1 MDHIS
6 WGIIG
11 CGDVTEIKS
20 GPAFSKVPDSSLWA
34 VMRRNEAKARD
45 YAERHQVPNYYSDA
59 AELINDPAV
68 NAIYIA
74 TPPGSHEQYCLA
86 ALAAGKPVYVEKP
99 MALHHQ
105 SAEKMMAFAKE
116 RNVKL
121 VVAHYRRAQPYFNKI
136 KALLQEGAIGKV
148 MYVRLDFR
156 RKKMTAKQLQDPKT
170 AWRVDP
176 SQSGGGLFHDLAPH
190 QLGLMLYYFGEV
202 AGATGFSANRS
213 NVSQADD
220 LVSGIISFESGVQ
233 FTGSWCFDVDEWEET
248 DSCEIVGTEGS
259 ISFAVFDKQQIMLRK
274 GGQVEFIDFAPLPH
288 VQQPMIEKVVSYFLD
303 ECENPCPP
311 QEGYE
316 VMKLMDAFTLNQQ
329 SDIQHP
335 TSPI

>member
-1 MDHIS
+1 MDKIN

-20 GPAFSKVPDSSLWA
+20 GPAFSKVPNSRLCA

-45 YAERHQVPNYYSDA
+45 YAARHGVPRYYTSATD
-59 AELINDPAV
+59 LINDAEV
-68 NAIYIA
+68 NAVYIA
-74 TPPGSHEQYCLA
+74 TPPDSHEAYCMA

-99 MALHHQ
+99 MALNQ
-105 SAEKMMAFAKE
+105 QAAKRMMAFAEE

-121 VVAHYRRAQPYFNKI
+121 VVAHYRRAQPYFNRI
-136 KALLQEGAIGKV
+136 KQLLDENAIGRV
-148 MYVRLDFR
+148 MYVRMDYR
-156 RKKMTAKQLQDPKT
+156 RKKMTAREIQDPKT
-170 AWRVDP
+170 AWRLDP
-176 SQSGGGLFHDLAPH
+176 AQSGGGLFHDLAPH
-190 QLGLMLYYFGEV
+190 QLGIMLYYFGEV
-202 AGATGFSANRS
+202 TGAAGFSANRGKLFK
-213 NVSQADD
+213 ADD
-220 LVSGIISFESGVQ
+220 MVTGILSFKTGVQ
-233 FTGSWCFDVDEWEET
+233 FSGSWCFDAVAEDET
-248 DSCEIVGTEGS
+248 DCCEIFGTAGRL
-259 ISFAVFDKQQIMLRK
+259 SFAVFNKQQIILRK
-274 GGQVEFIDFAPLPH
+274 ARQTDLIDFAPLEH